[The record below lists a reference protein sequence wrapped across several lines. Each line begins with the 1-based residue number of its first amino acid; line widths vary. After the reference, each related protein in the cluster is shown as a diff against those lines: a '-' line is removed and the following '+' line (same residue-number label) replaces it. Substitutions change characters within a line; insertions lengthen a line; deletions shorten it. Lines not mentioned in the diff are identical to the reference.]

1 MIENDNQRRKLP
13 GVDQILRAPQLAFL
27 VRQWGLATVA
37 SAIRSIQISE
47 RDRSHL
53 SSWAMEPEHYLE
65 PITTW
70 LRTHVG
76 HGYETVFNLTGTVI
90 HTNLGRSLLSEQLM
104 AEAVRVATR
113 PTTLEYDLRTGRRG
127 QRENIVEHR
136 LKLLTG
142 CEAATIVN
150 NNAAAVLLVLN
161 TLAHNKSVPVSRGEL
176 IEIGGSFRLPDIMER
191 AGCRLVE
198 IGTTNRTRLSDYA
211 NAIDENT
218 AMLLKVH
225 PSNFHIEGFTE
236 AVATR
241 DLKELGEKSGLPVIE
256 DIGSG
261 ALFDLA
267 RFGLPH
273 EPTPREVLD
282 QGADIVTFSGDK
294 LLGGIQ
300 AGIIVGSIALIER
313 IKENPLKRALR
324 ADKITLAILDATLK
338 TYEDPDTTREK
349 IPLLQTLTLPR
360 KTLAHRGKVLSKLLQ
375 ERLDDFSV
383 EIVDSKTQIG
393 SGALPDRLI
402 DSLAIQISHAVPR
415 EMRGLVSKLRNLN
428 PPVIGRVQDDTLL
441 LDLRGAEPM
450 EELTRALEDLT

>member
-37 SAIRSIQISE
+37 NAIRSIQISE

-300 AGIIVGSIALIER
+300 AGVIVGSIALIER

-349 IPLLQTLTLPR
+349 IPLLRTLTLPR

>member
-349 IPLLQTLTLPR
+349 IPLLRTLTLPR

>member
-37 SAIRSIQISE
+37 NAIRSIQISE

-53 SSWAMEPEHYLE
+53 SSWATEPEHYLE

-300 AGIIVGSIALIER
+300 AGVIVGSIALIER

-349 IPLLQTLTLPR
+349 IPLLRTLTLPR

-415 EMRGLVSKLRNLN
+415 EMRGLASKLRNLN

>member
-37 SAIRSIQISE
+37 NAIRSIQISE

-349 IPLLQTLTLPR
+349 IPLLRTLTLPR

>member
-37 SAIRSIQISE
+37 NAIRSIQISE

-300 AGIIVGSIALIER
+300 AGVIVGSIALIER

-375 ERLDDFSV
+375 EQLDDFTIDV
-383 EIVDSKTQIG
+383 VDSKTQIG

-415 EMRGLVSKLRNLN
+415 EIRGLASKLRNLN

>member
-300 AGIIVGSIALIER
+300 AGVIVGSIALIER
-313 IKENPLKRALR
+313 IKKNPLKRALR

-349 IPLLQTLTLPR
+349 IPLLRTLTLPR
-360 KTLAHRGKVLSKLLQ
+360 KTLAHRGKVLSKLLHEQ
-375 ERLDDFSV
+375 LDDFTV
-383 EIVDSKTQIG
+383 EVVDSKTQIG

-415 EMRGLVSKLRNLN
+415 EMRSLVSKLRNLN

>member
-37 SAIRSIQISE
+37 NAIRSIQISE
-47 RDRSHL
+47 RDRSQL
-53 SSWAMEPEHYLE
+53 SSWAMEPAHYLE

-300 AGIIVGSIALIER
+300 AGVIVGSIALIER

>member
-300 AGIIVGSIALIER
+300 AGVIVGSIALIER

>member
-37 SAIRSIQISE
+37 NAIRSIQISE

-300 AGIIVGSIALIER
+300 AGVIVGSIALIER

-375 ERLDDFSV
+375 EQLDDFTIEV
-383 EIVDSKTQIG
+383 VDSKTQIG

-415 EMRGLVSKLRNLN
+415 EIRGLASKLRNLN

>member
-37 SAIRSIQISE
+37 NAIRSIQISE

-53 SSWAMEPEHYLE
+53 SSWATEPEHYLE

-294 LLGGIQ
+294 LLGSIQ

-402 DSLAIQISHAVPR
+402 DSLAIQISHAAPR

>member
-1 MIENDNQRRKLP
+1 
-13 GVDQILRAPQLAFL
+13 
-27 VRQWGLATVA
+27 
-37 SAIRSIQISE
+37 
-47 RDRSHL
+47 
-53 SSWAMEPEHYLE
+53 
-65 PITTW
+65 
-70 LRTHVG
+70 
-76 HGYETVFNLTGTVI
+76 
-90 HTNLGRSLLSEQLM
+90 
-104 AEAVRVATR
+104 
-113 PTTLEYDLRTGRRG
+113 
-127 QRENIVEHR
+127 
-136 LKLLTG
+136 
-142 CEAATIVN
+142 
-150 NNAAAVLLVLN
+150 
-161 TLAHNKSVPVSRGEL
+161 
-176 IEIGGSFRLPDIMER
+176 GSFRLPDIMER

-211 NAIDENT
+211 TAIDENT

-241 DLKELGEKSGLPVIE
+241 DLKELGEQSGLPVIE

-282 QGADIVTFSGDK
+282 QGADVVTFSGDK

-338 TYEDPDTTREK
+338 AYEDPDTTREK
-349 IPLLQTLTLPR
+349 IPLLQTLTLPQ
-360 KTLAHRGKVLSKLLQ
+360 KTLAHRGKVLSKLLHEQ
-375 ERLDDFSV
+375 LDDFTV
-383 EIVDSKTQIG
+383 EVVDSKTQIG

-415 EMRGLVSKLRNLN
+415 EMRSLVSKLRNLN

>member
-37 SAIRSIQISE
+37 NAIRSIQISE

-53 SSWAMEPEHYLE
+53 SSWATEPEHYLE

-241 DLKELGEKSGLPVIE
+241 DLKELGEKSGLPIIE

-300 AGIIVGSIALIER
+300 AGVIVGSIALIER

-450 EELTRALEDLT
+450 EELSRALEDLT

>member
-13 GVDQILRAPQLAFL
+13 GVDQILRAPQLTSL
-27 VRQWGLATVA
+27 VRQWGVATVA
-37 SAIRSIQISE
+37 NAIRSIQIFE
-47 RDRSHL
+47 RDRSRL

-211 NAIDENT
+211 NAIDEST

-300 AGIIVGSIALIER
+300 AGVIVGSIALVER

>member
-37 SAIRSIQISE
+37 NAIRSIQISE

-53 SSWAMEPEHYLE
+53 SSWATEPEHYLE

-241 DLKELGEKSGLPVIE
+241 DLKELGEKSDLPVIE

-338 TYEDPDTTREK
+338 AYEDPNTTREK
-349 IPLLQTLTLPR
+349 IPLLQTLTLPQ
-360 KTLAHRGKVLSKLLQ
+360 KTLAHRGKVLSKLLHEQ
-375 ERLDDFSV
+375 LDDFTV
-383 EIVDSKTQIG
+383 EVVDSKTQIG

-415 EMRGLVSKLRNLN
+415 EMRSLVSKLRNLN

-450 EELTRALEDLT
+450 EELIRALEDLT

>member
-37 SAIRSIQISE
+37 NAIRSIQISE

-53 SSWAMEPEHYLE
+53 SSWATEPEHYLE

-241 DLKELGEKSGLPVIE
+241 DLKELGEKSGLPIIE

-300 AGIIVGSIALIER
+300 AGVIVGSIALIER

>member
-37 SAIRSIQISE
+37 NAIRSIQISE

-90 HTNLGRSLLSEQLM
+90 HTNLGRSLLSKELM

-241 DLKELGEKSGLPVIE
+241 DLKELGEKSGLPIIE

-300 AGIIVGSIALIER
+300 AGVIVGSIALIER

-360 KTLAHRGKVLSKLLQ
+360 KTLAHRGKILSKLLQ
-375 ERLDDFSV
+375 EQLDDFTIEV
-383 EIVDSKTQIG
+383 VDSKTQIG

>member
-1 MIENDNQRRKLP
+1 MIENENQRRKLP

-37 SAIRSIQISE
+37 NAIRSIQISE

-53 SSWAMEPEHYLE
+53 SSWATEPEHYLE

-261 ALFDLA
+261 ALFDLT

-300 AGIIVGSIALIER
+300 AGVIVGSIALIER

>member
-1 MIENDNQRRKLP
+1 VIENDNQRRKLP

-300 AGIIVGSIALIER
+300 AGVIVGSIALIER

-349 IPLLQTLTLPR
+349 IPLLRTLTLPR

>member
-37 SAIRSIQISE
+37 NAIRSIQISE

-53 SSWAMEPEHYLE
+53 SSWATEPEHYLE

-211 NAIDENT
+211 NAIDEST

-241 DLKELGEKSGLPVIE
+241 DLKELGEKSGLPIIE

-273 EPTPREVLD
+273 APTPREVLD

-300 AGIIVGSIALIER
+300 AGVIVGSIALIER
-313 IKENPLKRALR
+313 SKENPLKRALR

>member
-37 SAIRSIQISE
+37 NAIRSIQISE

-53 SSWAMEPEHYLE
+53 SSWATEPEHYLE

-241 DLKELGEKSGLPVIE
+241 DLKELGEKSGLPIIE

-300 AGIIVGSIALIER
+300 AGVIVGSIALIER

-338 TYEDPDTTREK
+338 TYEDPDTIREK
-349 IPLLQTLTLPR
+349 IPLLRTLTLPR

>member
-13 GVDQILRAPQLAFL
+13 GVDQVLRAPQLAFL

-37 SAIRSIQISE
+37 NAIRSIQISE

-161 TLAHNKSVPVSRGEL
+161 TLARNKSVPVSRGEL

-300 AGIIVGSIALIER
+300 AGVIVGSTALIER

-360 KTLAHRGKVLSKLLQ
+360 KTLAHRGKVLSNLLQ

-402 DSLAIQISHAVPR
+402 DSLAIQISHAAPR

>member
-37 SAIRSIQISE
+37 NAIRSIQISE

-300 AGIIVGSIALIER
+300 AGVIVGSIALIER

>member
-13 GVDQILRAPQLAFL
+13 GVDQVLRAPQLAFL

-37 SAIRSIQISE
+37 NAIRSIQISE

-161 TLAHNKSVPVSRGEL
+161 TLARNKSVPVSRGEL

-300 AGIIVGSIALIER
+300 AGVIVGSTALIER

-402 DSLAIQISHAVPR
+402 DSLAIQISHAAPR

>member
-37 SAIRSIQISE
+37 NAIRSIQISE

-241 DLKELGEKSGLPVIE
+241 DLKELGEKSGLPIIE

-300 AGIIVGSIALIER
+300 AGVIVGSIALIER

>member
-1 MIENDNQRRKLP
+1 VIENDNQRRKLP

-37 SAIRSIQISE
+37 NAIRSIQISE

-53 SSWAMEPEHYLE
+53 SSWATEPEHYLE

-241 DLKELGEKSGLPVIE
+241 DLKELGEKSGLPIIE

-300 AGIIVGSIALIER
+300 AGVIVGSIELIER

>member
-1 MIENDNQRRKLP
+1 MIENNNQRRKLP
-13 GVDQILRAPQLAFL
+13 GVDQVLRAPQLTSL
-27 VRQWGLATVA
+27 VRQWGVATVA
-37 SAIRSIQISE
+37 DAIRSIQISE
-47 RDRSHL
+47 RDRLQL

-90 HTNLGRSLLSEQLM
+90 HTNLGRSLLSKELM

-198 IGTTNRTRLSDYA
+198 VGTTNRTRLSDYA

-300 AGIIVGSIALIER
+300 AGVIVGSIALVER

-349 IPLLQTLTLPR
+349 IPLLRTLTLPR
-360 KTLAHRGKVLSKLLQ
+360 KTLAHRGKILSKLLQ
-375 ERLDDFSV
+375 EQLDDFTIEV
-383 EIVDSKTQIG
+383 VDSKTQIG

>member
-37 SAIRSIQISE
+37 NAIRSIQISE

-53 SSWAMEPEHYLE
+53 SSWATEPEHYLE

-300 AGIIVGSIALIER
+300 AGVIVGSIALIER